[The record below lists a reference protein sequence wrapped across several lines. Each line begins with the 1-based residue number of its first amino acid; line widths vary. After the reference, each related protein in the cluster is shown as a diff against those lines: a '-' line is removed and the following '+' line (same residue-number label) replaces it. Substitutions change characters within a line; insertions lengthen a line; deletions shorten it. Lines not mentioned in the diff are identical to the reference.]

1 MSKPPPSTT
10 SQALDKDDALH
21 DRYKGVEPFD
31 GVDVNGAKW
40 HTFKDQLKAATD
52 VGSARTKAI
61 VYGKQANVTSANASV
76 EAGIMFSDLQ
86 ARDPTAYDKLWDKD
100 YCWQPEYVQN
110 SVDVAKKALFS
121 WYNLVFEGRCLTKVK
136 ALGWEMLVKYLGSLT
151 KSLAM

>member
-31 GVDVNGAKW
+31 GIDVDGSKW

-61 VYGKQANVTSANASV
+61 VYGNQAPVTVNNAAV

-100 YCWQPEYVQN
+100 YWVCAKNVPKTHSKFKNYT
-110 SVDVAKKALFS
+110 SVVFSVFAL
-121 WYNLVFEGRCLTKVK
+121 
-136 ALGWEMLVKYLGSLT
+136 
-151 KSLAM
+151 

>member
-31 GVDVNGAKW
+31 GVDVNGSKW

-61 VYGKQANVTSANASV
+61 VYGNQAIVTPANASV

-86 ARDPTAYDKLWDKD
+86 SRDPTAYDKLRNKD
-100 YCWQPEYVQN
+100 HCW
-110 SVDVAKKALFS
+110 
-121 WYNLVFEGRCLTKVK
+121 
-136 ALGWEMLVKYLGSLT
+136 
-151 KSLAM
+151 

>member
-21 DRYKGVEPFD
+21 DRHKGAEPFD

-61 VYGKQANVTSANASV
+61 VYGNQAPVTAANASV
-76 EAGIMFSDLQ
+76 EAGIMFSDVQ
-86 ARDPTAYDKLWDKD
+86 SRDPTAYDKLV
-100 YCWQPEYVQN
+100 YIYI
-110 SVDVAKKALFS
+110 
-121 WYNLVFEGRCLTKVK
+121 
-136 ALGWEMLVKYLGSLT
+136 
-151 KSLAM
+151 